1 MPLHSAPA
9 QRSRPVRRRLG
20 IVIAVLLV
28 TLLAHLL
35 VLEWLKNE
43 LQMIAPADDDDAPV
57 ISLTLPPAMDS
68 APPPKPAEPPPMPA
82 DSKKAVAA
90 VPKSA
95 PSTEEATPEAPPAS
109 EANATNDGSIPTANG
124 SATAQDQ
131 PVGETSSSPSTTS
144 NALFERVSPPPPAVL
159 SFDAIGIKNDGRRI
173 EGHGTISWL
182 HNGNSYTLDAE
193 VSVLMF
199 TLLKYRSNGE
209 LGKLGIAPLLYAEK
223 RIGRSETNTHFQRS
237 AGVISF
243 SASTATVPANHGEQD
258 RGSWVWQLASLG
270 RGDPEKFESGLV
282 LEMVVAGT
290 KAVDVWRIYV
300 NGRENIALPG
310 GEVSAW
316 RVSVIPGE
324 NSFDKQVDVWL
335 APERDWYPVRMSH
348 QDKNGNRVE
357 LLLTK
362 IQPKSM

>member
-1 MPLHSAPA
+1 MPLSPA
-9 QRSRPVRRRLG
+9 SSQRSRPIRRRIG
-20 IVIAVLLV
+20 IAIAVLLL

-35 VLEWLKNE
+35 VIEWLKNE
-43 LQMIAPADDDDAPV
+43 LQLIAPADEDDEPL
-57 ISLTLPPAMDS
+57 ISVTLPPPADI
-68 APPPKPAEPPPMPA
+68 APPPKPSEPPPMTA

-90 VPKSA
+90 IPK
-95 PSTEEATPEAPPAS
+95 TEPAADDAAQAPPPAAEVNTAS
-109 EANATNDGSIPTANG
+109 DSSTDAANAPAAG
-124 SATAQDQ
+124 QDQ
-131 PVGETSSSPSTTS
+131 PLAESTPSTPSTT
-144 NALFERVSPPPPAVL
+144 NTLFERVSLPPPAVL
-159 SFDAIGIKNDGRRI
+159 SFNAIGVRNDGRRI

-182 HNGNSYTLDAE
+182 HNGESYTLDAE
-193 VSVLMF
+193 VSVLLF

-209 LGKLGIAPLLYAEK
+209 LGKLGIAPLLYSEK

-243 SASTATVPANHGEQD
+243 SASTATAPGNRGEQD
-258 RGSWVWQLASLG
+258 RGSWIWQLASLG
-270 RGDPEKFESGLV
+270 RGDPDKFESGLV

-290 KAVDVWRIYV
+290 KAVDVWRIYI
-300 NGRENIALPG
+300 NGRENIALPD

-324 NSFDKQVDVWL
+324 TSFDKQIDVWL

-362 IQPKSM
+362 IQAK